1 MAILSPDTLGGSIS
15 ASTNR
20 TSASL
25 NNMLGL
31 TFAPLAFASLMA
43 FIDTFVL
50 SGLKKYSTGDHDYG
64 LAVPLGMLIYSLQP
78 LIFLQALR
86 YESMT
91 VMNIMWDMMSDL
103 YVTLIGLFYFK
114 ERLTTLKMLGLSFA
128 FIAIVLLSYDS
139 LNGSS
144 LLSS

>member
-1 MAILSPDTLGGSIS
+1 MGLF
-15 ASTNR
+15 
-20 TSASL
+20 
-25 NNMLGL
+25 GL
-31 TFAPLAFASLMA
+31 TFAPMAFASLMA

-50 SGLKKYSTGDHDYG
+50 SGLKKYSTGDHTYG
-64 LAVPLGMLIYSLQP
+64 LAIPLGMLVYSLQP
-78 LIFLQALR
+78 LIFLQSLH

-91 VMNIMWDMMSDL
+91 VMNILWDMMSDL

-114 ERLTTLKMLGLSFA
+114 ERLTSTKLLGLSFA

-144 LLSS
+144 

>member
-1 MAILSPDTLGGSIS
+1 MF
-15 ASTNR
+15 
-20 TSASL
+20 
-25 NNMLGL
+25 GL

-64 LAVPLGMLIYSLQP
+64 LAVPLGMLVYSLQP

-144 LLSS
+144 LLPS

>member
-144 LLSS
+144 